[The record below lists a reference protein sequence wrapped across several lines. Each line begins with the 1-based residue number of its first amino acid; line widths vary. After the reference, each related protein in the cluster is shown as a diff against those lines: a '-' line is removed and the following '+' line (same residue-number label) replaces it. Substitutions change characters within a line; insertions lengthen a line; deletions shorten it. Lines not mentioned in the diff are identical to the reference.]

1 VNVCKL
7 RVAGAVGADAVAQV
21 RWELFVFPEVRDVL
35 PALERDETV
44 VVLWEGAS
52 ADPER
57 WCRTLAEAGYEA
69 SPAGPASQRGDTL
82 PAA

>member
-7 RVAGAVGADAVAQV
+7 RVAGAVDADAVARV
-21 RWELFVFPEVRDVL
+21 RWELFVFPEVREVL
-35 PALERDETV
+35 PALERETV
-44 VVLWEGAS
+44 AVLWEGAS

-57 WCRTLAEAGYEA
+57 WCRTLAQAAYEA
-69 SPAGPASQRGDTL
+69 SPAGPASPRGDTL